1 MKIDVLGAEYTLT
14 VIRGSKEPRLKDC
27 DGFCDETTKE
37 MLVENYEDSKGEPN
51 CKQNL
56 LVQTNKV
63 KRHEIIHAF
72 LFESG
77 LAENSSWAQNEEM
90 VDFFAIQ
97 FPKLLKG
104 NCQPPFWGL
113 SRTDRAISGHMKT
126 CFPCARHGLRLIS
139 RRRIGRINN

>member
-1 MKIDVLGAEYTLT
+1 MKINVLGAEYTLI
-14 VIRGSKEPRLKDC
+14 VSRGSKEPRLKDC

-37 MLVENYEDSKGEPN
+37 LLVENYEDSKGEQN

-97 FPKLLKG
+97 FPKLLKAFA
-104 NCQPPFWGL
+104 QADAL
-113 SRTDRAISGHMKT
+113 
-126 CFPCARHGLRLIS
+126 
-139 RRRIGRINN
+139 